1 MKKTD
6 FTKIKALALSYVEYL
21 LSVRRDLH
29 AHPELGLNEFH
40 TAELI
45 ECQLDSF
52 KIPHERVGKTGV
64 LGILKGNLPD
74 SAEKKTILLRADIDA
89 LPIFE
94 QNDIPYKSQ
103 TPGVMH
109 ACGHDVHTTS
119 LLGAAKILSAL
130 KDSFAGEIRLV
141 FQSAEEIGKGAG
153 DFIAAGV
160 LEGVDRAFGLH
171 CAPDFP
177 CGTVVTKPGLNNA
190 AVDQFR
196 IKVQG
201 KSSHVSTPQ
210 LGIDALYIASQ
221 IVVSL
226 QAIVTRRTSPVEPVI
241 IGVGKMSAGTTYN
254 ALAETAEL
262 EGTTRTVSAESRAF
276 VRAEVT
282 KVVEQTATLYGGRAK
297 IEWDEFCPVVFNHAG
312 VTEEVKQIV
321 EELLGKGHAT
331 DKRPLSL
338 GGDNFAD
345 FIQTVPGMYAY
356 LGTSNKDKEG
366 TSFPIHNG
374 HFNVDEDA
382 LIYGSALYASYAL
395 WFLNEGKKEVEGGKQ

>member
-1 MKKTD
+1 M
-6 FTKIKALALSYVEYL
+6 
-21 LSVRRDLH
+21 
-29 AHPELGLNEFH
+29 
-40 TAELI
+40 
-45 ECQLDSF
+45 
-52 KIPHERVGKTGV
+52 
-64 LGILKGNLPD
+64 
-74 SAEKKTILLRADIDA
+74 LRADIDA

-141 FQSAEEIGKGAG
+141 FQSAEEIGKGSG

-276 VRAEVT
+276 VKEEVT
-282 KVVEQTATLYGGRAK
+282 KVVEQTAVLYGGRAK

-321 EELLGKGHAT
+321 EELLGKGHTTSRISYRQSRVCMPILELLTRTRRVPPSRYTTAT
-331 DKRPLSL
+331 LMLMRMPSFTVLPFTLRMHFGSL
-338 GGDNFAD
+338 TKERRKSKGA
-345 FIQTVPGMYAY
+345 
-356 LGTSNKDKEG
+356 SND
-366 TSFPIHNG
+366 PI
-374 HFNVDEDA
+374 
-382 LIYGSALYASYAL
+382 
-395 WFLNEGKKEVEGGKQ
+395 